1 MRSFVQEKSYGS
13 VKVFWL
19 DRERLLQALEE
30 KAAELLATFPEVLA
44 VVLFGSLARGEARPR
59 SDVDLLVAFATPPG
73 FEGYWRVK
81 EFLESLLGR
90 PVDLVMKGAL
100 KPWAVSEVLGEAVRV
115 A

>member
-1 MRSFVQEKSYGS
+1 MRKE
-13 VKVFWL
+13 
-19 DRERLLQALEE
+19 
-30 KAAELLATFPEVLA
+30 EVLA
-44 VVLFGSLARGEARPR
+44 LLRSRWPELRALGVTELYLFGSLARDEAAPG
-59 SDVDLLVAFATPPG
+59 SDVDLLVVFATPPG

>member
-1 MRSFVQEKSYGS
+1 MQKE
-13 VKVFWL
+13 
-19 DRERLLQALEE
+19 
-30 KAAELLATFPEVLA
+30 EVLA
-44 VVLFGSLARGEARPR
+44 LLRSRWPELRALGVAELYLFGSLARGEARPG
-59 SDVDLLVAFATPPG
+59 SDVDLLVVFLAPPG

-100 KPWAVSEVLGEAVRV
+100 KPWAASEVLREAVRV

>member
-1 MRSFVQEKSYGS
+1 M
-13 VKVFWL
+13 FWL

>member
-1 MRSFVQEKSYGS
+1 MQKE
-13 VKVFWL
+13 
-19 DRERLLQALEE
+19 
-30 KAAELLATFPEVLA
+30 EVLA
-44 VVLFGSLARGEARPR
+44 LLRSRWPELRALGVTELYLFGSLARGEAQPG

-81 EFLESLLGR
+81 EFLESLLGQ

-100 KPWAVSEVLGEAVRV
+100 KPWGMSEVMREAVRV

>member
-1 MRSFVQEKSYGS
+1 MRKE
-13 VKVFWL
+13 
-19 DRERLLQALEE
+19 
-30 KAAELLATFPEVLA
+30 EVLA
-44 VVLFGSLARGEARPR
+44 LLRSRWPELCALGVAELYLFGSL
-59 SDVDLLVAFATPPG
+59 AFATPPG
-73 FEGYWRVK
+73 FEGYGRVK

>member
-1 MRSFVQEKSYGS
+1 MYKR
-13 VKVFWL
+13 
-19 DRERLLQALEE
+19 QALLRSRWPELC
-30 KAAELLATFPEVLA
+30 ALGVAELY
-44 VVLFGSLARGEARPR
+44 LFGSLARGEARPR

>member
-1 MRSFVQEKSYGS
+1 MT
-13 VKVFWL
+13 
-19 DRERLLQALEE
+19 
-30 KAAELLATFPEVLA
+30 AAVWTLLLAY
-44 VVLFGSLARGEARPR
+44 LFGSVPAGVLVARTYG
-59 SDVDLLVAFATPPG
+59 VDLLVAFATPPG